1 MLFTLFVAILAATL
15 WALRSFYFQTGLPH
29 DPSTLELAVMGAITL
44 ATYRW
49 MTRLQTIRER
59 ALPTPQDVLERISEA
74 PVPKRYAESLAEI
87 RAEQQIEAAQVEAAE
102 HVA

>member
-15 WALRSFYFQTGLPH
+15 WALRSFFFDAAGSPH
-29 DPSTLELAVMGAITL
+29 DPSTLELAMMAGLTL

-49 MTRLQTIRER
+49 MKRLQTIRER
-59 ALPTPQDVLERISEA
+59 TMTAADAGVEIASPTP
-74 PVPKRYAESLAEI
+74 VPIRYAEA
-87 RAEQQIEAAQVEAAE
+87 RAEVELEKTLQTAE